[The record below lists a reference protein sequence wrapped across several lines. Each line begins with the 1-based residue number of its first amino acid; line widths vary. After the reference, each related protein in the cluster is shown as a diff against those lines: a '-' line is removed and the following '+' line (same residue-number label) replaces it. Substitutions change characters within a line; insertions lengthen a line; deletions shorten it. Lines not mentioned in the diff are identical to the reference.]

1 MIKVLCG
8 LSLSSSGVCVCV
20 CVCVCVI
27 RNCCHFNQRP
37 EVYFLDLTDRIMGS
51 SNTEWEK
58 SEVRSFSSSAV

>member
-8 LSLSSSGVCVCV
+8 LSLSSSGV

-37 EVYFLDLTDRIMGS
+37 EVYFLDLTDSIMGS

-58 SEVRSFSSSAV
+58 SEVQSSSSSAV